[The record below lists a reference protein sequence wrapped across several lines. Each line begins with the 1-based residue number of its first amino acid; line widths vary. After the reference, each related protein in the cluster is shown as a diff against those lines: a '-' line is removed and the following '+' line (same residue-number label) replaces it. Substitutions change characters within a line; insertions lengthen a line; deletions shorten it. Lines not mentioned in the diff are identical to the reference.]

1 MRGARRTRAA
11 LLFLLV
17 AAAGCPGRRLERGPA
32 ATCTH
37 VQAVREIRGAAVC
50 EDVWTCGRPPG
61 GRFDRLGLRRL
72 ALCEGA
78 RGPVVLYLPG
88 MHMNARVP
96 STDARHD
103 LRLYLTAAGMRTWGL
118 DYRTNSVPPEATP
131 ADLEALAAWTAS
143 VFTDDAVWAAGFVR
157 SADPGPLY
165 LAGFS
170 YGAGLAYRVASGV
183 REPVAGLVILDGAAG
198 GSRLQNATTPAI
210 DVGGQRLPFEER
222 KRLLTSV
229 MADPDGDSP
238 LPGYPTAGAALAEI
252 LHSSSAFGGKGGL
265 SAARA
270 GVSDVQVVARLL
282 ATYDRWWPRAALD
295 AAPPAPPG
303 ARIPVLAFVTTNMG
317 PAWVERVRA
326 SAKSFGGEQATIRE
340 LPGYGHLDVL
350 VGRRAA
356 QDVFEP
362 VRAWLSRP
370 ETTSPGGILAPDPRH
385 SLGSIKPVGARSSGN
400 P

>member
-1 MRGARRTRAA
+1 MMVAARIARGALLMILAA
-11 LLFLLV
+11 SV
-17 AAAGCPGRRLERGPA
+17 GCAGRRLSEGPA
-32 ATCTH
+32 STCTH
-37 VQAVREIRGAAVC
+37 VQAVREVRGAAVC

-88 MHMNARVP
+88 MHMNGRVP

-103 LRLYLTAAGMRTWGL
+103 LRLYLTAAGVRTWGL
-118 DYRTNSVPPEATP
+118 DYRTHAVPPEATP

-143 VFTDDAVWAAGFVR
+143 VFTEDAMWAAGFVR
-157 SADPGPLY
+157 NADPGPLY

-170 YGAGLAYRVASGV
+170 YGAGLAYRVAAGV
-183 REPVAGLVILDGAAG
+183 REPVAGLVILDGASG
-198 GSRLQNATTPAI
+198 GSRPRDGSPVAI

-222 KRLLTSV
+222 KRLLRTV
-229 MADPDGDSP
+229 MTDPDAASP
-238 LPGYPTAGAALAEI
+238 VPGYESAGDALAEI
-252 LHSSSAFGGKGGL
+252 LHSSSAFGGNGGL

-295 AAPPAPPG
+295 AAPPAAPG
-303 ARIPVLAFVTTNMG
+303 TRIPVVAFATTNMG
-317 PAWVERVRA
+317 REWVERVRT
-326 SAKSFGGEQATIRE
+326 SATSFGGEQTSFRE

-356 QDVFEP
+356 QEVFEP
-362 VRAWLSRP
+362 VRAWLLR
-370 ETTSPGGILAPDPRH
+370 
-385 SLGSIKPVGARSSGN
+385 
-400 P
+400 